1 MVRWKRVGSLPCQN
15 AGNDGRYRGYLGIQ
29 EEAWKVKKRSFR
41 VSKRVSSSNGSG
53 GGGGGGD
60 ACWIEG
66 EIKGSQSERTDGRV
80 GAETQGRKK
89 QRMKSSVSIVAWHD
103 GEKEG
108 RSLGES
114 GSKGR
119 SVKHHSKWRWSG
131 GPAGAF
137 TCLASLNAVPE
148 KQASS
153 KHGRPS
159 ERAGNPGKGR
169 CVKNG
174 QPARPRLRAACPSMP
189 TPPCIPS
196 SPSIQQ
202 QHATAAATAAAGQS
216 QASKAAKV
224 GAFIN
229 LSRLAKSRR
238 GGAVQGKRP
247 SRCADSGLAGTLLGS
262 PSNSLTG
269 SRASPFS
276 SLLCQRAG
284 GPLDLVDSD
293 GGGAPSWRHSQRQ
306 MVQHGITG
314 RRPFCA

>member
-1 MVRWKRVGSLPCQN
+1 MRWKRVGSLPCQN

-66 EIKGSQSERTDGRV
+66 EIKGSQSERTAGRV

-169 CVKNG
+169 CVK
-174 QPARPRLRAACPSMP
+174 
-189 TPPCIPS
+189 
-196 SPSIQQ
+196 
-202 QHATAAATAAAGQS
+202 
-216 QASKAAKV
+216 
-224 GAFIN
+224 
-229 LSRLAKSRR
+229 
-238 GGAVQGKRP
+238 
-247 SRCADSGLAGTLLGS
+247 
-262 PSNSLTG
+262 TG
-269 SRASPFS
+269 SRPGQGCGRHAHQCPPPHASRQARPS
-276 SLLCQRAG
+276 SSSMRQQQQQQQQVSPKQAKPPRWAHSSTLVAWPRAAEGGSAGQAAKQMRGLGLGGYLAWLSFKLTHRVARVSFFVPPLPAG
-284 GPLDLVDSD
+284 GR
-293 GGGAPSWRHSQRQ
+293 A
-306 MVQHGITG
+306 T
-314 RRPFCA
+314 